1 MSSIKT
7 ISILSSLLLSLH
19 HHSSTMVVSAAT
31 QTRKRNLRKT
41 SNNNQPANEQQSF
54 VVAPSND
61 NNTKYHFIFSTDC
74 SGGLY
79 GPNANYDECPAIIQ
93 SNNNGT
99 INGPADYRDIDDLMA
114 ITIALNSQDDVVV
127 DAIVPTFGD
136 ASMRANFLTGTQL
149 VHNIKGRTDI
159 PIVPGASEASQ
170 PVFIDGFRIIGD
182 INEVGWNG
190 PLPTAQYQKP
200 ESSASTSEGNMI
212 DPIYMFEMSCINAG
226 VTTMLNKIEDAYNNN
241 YQVDLMAIGP
251 KTDIACALLHLQQN
265 DDDKHFKAIRQIVAL
280 IGQEA
285 GVPNGSSGATARD
298 FNMISDPLAATIV
311 LSFSDKIKIVL
322 MEFQLTIQTTTEKP
336 ILFNE
341 TTFAPDT
348 LEFFKQAKATARPT
362 EGPFDQYT
370 VAYALHPEWFECDE
384 YPTYVIQCNQNDG
397 TLQTE
402 STPPGIECTTS
413 TGYST
418 SYVGG
423 VSAELTIDIE
433 KKYDGPLVVGNARG
447 NILNYQDHSSCKSHC
462 VYEFCQR

>member
-1 MSSIKT
+1 M
-7 ISILSSLLLSLH
+7 
-19 HHSSTMVVSAAT
+19 
-31 QTRKRNLRKT
+31 
-41 SNNNQPANEQQSF
+41 SNNNQPDEQRREDF
-54 VVAPSND
+54 VASNID
-61 NNTKYHFIFSTDC
+61 NGSRNINDDSNNNTKHHLIFSTDC

-79 GPNANYDECPAIIQ
+79 GPNANYDECPAIVQ
-93 SNNNGT
+93 SNNNIDT
-99 INGPADYRDIDDLMA
+99 MNGPVDFRDVDDLMA
-114 ITIALNSQDDVVV
+114 ITIALNNEDDAIV
-127 DAIVPTFGD
+127 DAIIPIFGD

-182 INEVGWNG
+182 INEVGWDG

-200 ESSASTSEGNMI
+200 ETSSSNSIGNII
-212 DPIYMFEMSCINAG
+212 DPVYLFEMSCINAG
-226 VTTMLNKIEDAYNNN
+226 VTTILGKIEDAHNNN

-251 KTDIACALLHLQQN
+251 QTDIACTLLHLQQN
-265 DDDKHFKAIRQIVAL
+265 DDKHLKAIRQIVAL

-311 LSFSDKIKIVL
+311 LSFSDKIKIAL
-322 MEFQLTIQTTTEKP
+322 MEFQLTIQTTTENP
-336 ILFNE
+336 VLFNE
-341 TTFAPDT
+341 TTFTPDT

-402 STPPGIECTTS
+402 STPPGIACTTG

-433 KKYDGPLVVGNARG
+433 KKYNGPLVIGNARG
-447 NILNYQDHSSCKSHC
+447 NILNYQDRPAAKATACTNFVNDEAFEEFKKF
-462 VYEFCQR
+462 VYNLQ